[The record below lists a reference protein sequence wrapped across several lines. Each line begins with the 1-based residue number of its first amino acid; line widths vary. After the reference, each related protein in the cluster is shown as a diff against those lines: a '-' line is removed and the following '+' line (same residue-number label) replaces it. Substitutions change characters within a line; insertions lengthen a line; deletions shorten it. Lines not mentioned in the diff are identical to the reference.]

1 MRRLLGIGQG
11 LIGNLMRVLFV
22 SLLLA
27 SGGLPLA
34 QAEAL
39 PGWSASD
46 EQSTQVVDHAGWQN
60 FLNTFLH
67 TDSAGQTFLDYAR
80 VTPPHR
86 IQLAA
91 YLTELQAIDPLTLNR
106 AEQQAYWINLYNAA
120 TVEVV
125 LGDYPVKSI
134 RAIGGAFGGLIPTGP
149 WSTERVRVNNQMLSL
164 DDIEHGI
171 FRPKFND
178 FRAHFAFNCGAKGCP
193 NLAAQAFT
201 GRTLEAQLNAAA
213 RAFINHP
220 RGVHLQDGR
229 LTLSKIFDWYRAD
242 FVAEEEALPLFLA
255 PFAEPILGAQLTN
268 YSGRIDYE
276 YDWSLN
282 EASPSL

>member
-1 MRRLLGIGQG
+1 MQRVLRNGQL
-11 LIGNLMRVLFV
+11 LIGNILRVLLV
-22 SLLLA
+22 GLLLA
-27 SGGLPLA
+27 SGGL
-34 QAEAL
+34 AEAL
-39 PGWSASD
+39 PGWAASD
-46 EQSTQVVDHAGWQN
+46 GQSTQVVDHGAWQR
-60 FLNTFLH
+60 FLDTFLH
-67 TDSAGQTFLDYAR
+67 TDAAGQTYLDYAR
-80 VTPPHR
+80 VTPSHR
-86 IQLAA
+86 AQLSA

-106 AEQQAYWINLYNAA
+106 AEQQAYWLNLYNAA

-134 RAIGGAFGGLIPTGP
+134 RAIGGAFGGLVPTGP
-149 WSTERVRVNNQMLSL
+149 WSAERVRVNNQMLSL

-178 FRAHFAFNCGAKGCP
+178 YRAHFAFNCGAKGCP

-201 GRTLEAQLNAAA
+201 GLTLEAELNAAA

-220 RGVHLQDGR
+220 RGVRLQDGS

-242 FVAEEEALPLFLA
+242 FVAEERDLPILLA
-255 PFAEPILGAQLTN
+255 AFAEPMLRAQLADYN
-268 YSGRIDYE
+268 GRISYE

-282 EASPSL
+282 EAAPSL